1 MSGTLSDSS
10 GYGLSTVTDNKQSKV
25 FSEISKLQDMEKTL
39 YAELQDVASS
49 GGGTSEQQNIID
61 QINKLSSMRIDLFSG
76 LSDNYAVLQDS
87 VAQSRNDL
95 VNQITTT
102 NVVESQ
108 LGAAKNNLDQ
118 LKNIKNNNQRMTEI
132 NTYYGHSY
140 QANTHTM
147 RLIIYTSI
155 PILIFAAL
163 RKFNLLSAGITGGL
177 ITISLLIG
185 GFIIIKHLMDI
196 NARDNMVFNEY
207 DWRRGQSSW
216 KTDDQD
222 NSNTTDNDQTS
233 TITDK
238 AKDEWDQLTSGSGCI
253 NQDCCSDGT
262 TFNSKT
268 KKCEPTTTTETF
280 QNGRFPPNVAY
291 VASPSPACP
300 WGSGGSNI
308 LPYSSNPNYA
318 TV

>member
-39 YAELQDVASS
+39 YAELQQVASS
-49 GGGTSEQQNIID
+49 GGGTSKQQDIID

-102 NVVESQ
+102 NVVETQ
-108 LGAAKNNLDQ
+108 LGNAKNNLDQ
-118 LKNIKNNNQRMTEI
+118 LKNAKNNNQRMTEI
-132 NTYYGHSY
+132 NTYYGSSY

-147 RLIIYTSI
+147 KLIIYTSI
-155 PILIFAAL
+155 PILILAAL
-163 RKFNLLSAGITGGL
+163 RKFNILSAGITGGL
-177 ITISLLIG
+177 ITISLIIG
-185 GFIIIKHLMDI
+185 GFFIIRHLMDI

-216 KTDDQD
+216 DTDDKD
-222 NSNTTDNDQTS
+222 NSNTSDDDQKS
-233 TITDK
+233 TVTDK

-253 NQDCCSDGT
+253 NQDCCNDGT

-268 KKCEPTTTTETF
+268 KKCEPATTTETF
-280 QNGRFPPNVAY
+280 KNGRFPLNIAY

-308 LPYSSNPNYA
+308 LPYSSHPNYA